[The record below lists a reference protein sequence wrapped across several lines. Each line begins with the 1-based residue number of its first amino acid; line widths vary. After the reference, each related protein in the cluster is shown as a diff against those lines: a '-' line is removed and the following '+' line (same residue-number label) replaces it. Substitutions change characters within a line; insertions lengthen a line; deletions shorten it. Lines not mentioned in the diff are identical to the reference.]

1 MIYVGVDISSEKFDV
16 AFYYPQKDK
25 YVVQTFRQ
33 SKNGF
38 KKFSSKLNNIHDDVS
53 IAMES
58 TGIYDHSLLEYLRDS
73 GFNVVLLHPY
83 AVKNFLRA
91 RSHSKTDTIDA
102 KNLAFALFKLGD
114 DAVVSTTIPDE
125 LLSLRKLVRFRA
137 SLVKEYSNL
146 QKQLRSVLK
155 LNMPEILNFFS
166 RVDSIVLVELLCRF
180 PSRKSILEHK
190 NEVIQ
195 FLSSFKRW
203 SEDKAKSLV
212 LQLESSIG
220 LTDSFDTDSTII
232 STLVN
237 NLKILKDSIKDI
249 DKQIEKIFSSFPHN
263 PISTIPGMGNI
274 TQATVIS
281 EIGDIQK
288 FPTKEKFVSFL
299 GLDPVIRQSGKSF
312 HYGGISK
319 KGNTFLRR
327 LFYNFAVRALRFIPK
342 YRLKYDEMK
351 KRGKHPKVILT
362 AIARKLAELVYAIW
376 KKGVDFDP
384 SMP

>member
-1 MIYVGVDISSEKFDV
+1 
-16 AFYYPQKDK
+16 
-25 YVVQTFRQ
+25 VQTFRQ

-58 TGIYDHSLLEYLRDS
+58 TGIYDYSLLEYLRDS

-83 AVKNFLRA
+83 AVKNFMRA

-114 DAVVSTTIPDE
+114 DAVVSTTISDE
-125 LLSLRKLVRFRA
+125 LLSLRKLVRFRT

-146 QKQLRSVLK
+146 QKQLRNVLK
-155 LNMPEILNFFS
+155 VNMPEILKFFN
-166 RVDSIVLVELLCRF
+166 RVDSVVLVELLYRF
-180 PSRKSILEHK
+180 PSRKSILEHRD
-190 NEVIQ
+190 EAIQ
-195 FLSSFKRW
+195 FLSSFRRW

-220 LTDSFDTDSTII
+220 LTDSYDVDSTII

-237 NLKILKDSIKDI
+237 NLKILKDSIKEV
-249 DKQIEKIFSSFPHN
+249 DKQLEKIFSSFPHN

-274 TQATVIS
+274 TQATIIS
-281 EIGDIQK
+281 EIGDIQR
-288 FPTKEKFVSFL
+288 FSTKEKFVSFL

-319 KGNTFLRR
+319 KGNAFLRR
-327 LFYNFAVRALRFIPK
+327 LFYNFAIRSLKFIPK

-384 SMP
+384 SMS

>member
-1 MIYVGVDISSEKFDV
+1 M
-16 AFYYPQKDK
+16 
-25 YVVQTFRQ
+25 
-33 SKNGF
+33 
-38 KKFSSKLNNIHDDVS
+38 
-53 IAMES
+53 
-58 TGIYDHSLLEYLRDS
+58 
-73 GFNVVLLHPY
+73 
-83 AVKNFLRA
+83 
-91 RSHSKTDTIDA
+91 
-102 KNLAFALFKLGD
+102 
-114 DAVVSTTIPDE
+114 
-125 LLSLRKLVRFRA
+125 
-137 SLVKEYSNL
+137 
-146 QKQLRSVLK
+146 
-155 LNMPEILNFFS
+155 
-166 RVDSIVLVELLCRF
+166 LVELLYRF
-180 PSRKSILEHK
+180 PSRKSLLEHRD
-190 NEVIQ
+190 EVIK
-195 FLSSFKRW
+195 FLSSSRGW
-203 SEDKAKSLV
+203 SEDKAKFLV

-319 KGNTFLRR
+319 KGNSSLRR
-327 LFYNFAVRALRFIPK
+327 LFYNFAVRTLRFIPK

>member
-1 MIYVGVDISSEKFDV
+1 VIYVGVDISSEKFDV

-38 KKFSSKLNNIHDDVS
+38 KKFSSKLDNIHDDVS

-58 TGIYDHSLLEYLRDS
+58 TGIYDYSLLEYLRDS

-83 AVKNFLRA
+83 AVKNFMRA

-114 DAVVSTTIPDE
+114 DAVVSTTIPNE

-146 QKQLRSVLK
+146 QKQLRSALK
-155 LNMPEILNFFS
+155 VNMPEILKFFS
-166 RVDSIVLVELLCRF
+166 RVDSVVLVELLCRF
-180 PSRKSILEHK
+180 PSRKSILEHR
-190 NEVIQ
+190 NEAIQ
-195 FLSSFKRW
+195 LLSSKRW
-203 SEDKAKSLV
+203 FKDKAKSLV

-220 LTDSFDTDSTII
+220 LTDSFDVDSTII

-263 PISTIPGMGNI
+263 PISTIPGMGSI
-274 TQATVIS
+274 TQATIIS
-281 EIGDIQK
+281 EIGDIER

-319 KGNTFLRR
+319 KGNALLRR
-327 LFYNFAVRALRFIPK
+327 LFYNLAVRSLKFIPK